1 MTNEEALGKYK
12 RLREELSA
20 AYAESSWDVAFI
32 DRITHEL
39 AVVERLLATRGGP
52 RDTPGVSR
60 ATSAS

>member
-20 AYAESSWDVAFI
+20 AYAEPSWDVAHI

-39 AVVERLLATRGGP
+39 AVVERLLAS
-52 RDTPGVSR
+52 SR
-60 ATSAS
+60 LLNFARE